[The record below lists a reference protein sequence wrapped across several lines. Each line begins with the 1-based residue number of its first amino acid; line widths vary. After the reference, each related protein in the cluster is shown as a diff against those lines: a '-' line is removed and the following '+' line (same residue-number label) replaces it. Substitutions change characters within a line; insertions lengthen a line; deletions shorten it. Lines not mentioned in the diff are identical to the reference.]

1 MSRPRVTITL
11 GRSGQVVKREGNAFN
26 ESRFNSLPSSGSKRL
41 IRDRLGG
48 NANNVRSGSHSNA
61 KRQRGDING
70 SSNGLQEE
78 DLRVKLMQKNKAK
91 QVHGNHNNMSR
102 HGNISTAK
110 TSTLGTWSRQHMRD
124 PEQESS
130 LRRISPTRS
139 ADDLLQLNAVRKS
152 YSSWDGQRHGSPDRI
167 AGASRE
173 FSLRYGSPD
182 SRIGASM
189 GHLSLKLP
197 NGQHQVLSHGP
208 VEVSQHPPYAGKNVY
223 DHVRPLE
230 TRTTL
235 SVEATRPIP
244 RQHPQS
250 SMLQQGSYLI
260 DMTVLK
266 HMQDNDLKELGIPMG
281 EKSTVPGWIVMQT
294 SRPLDGETAF
304 VPQEAPHPTVL
315 GLRDW
320 SCPDRRGTV
329 FYVV

>member
-250 SMLQQGSYLI
+250 SMLQQGSYLEPLTIGNFLNSLGLGKYAILFQAEEI

-281 EKSTVPGWIVMQT
+281 PRRKILLSLSSL
-294 SRPLDGETAF
+294 SR
-304 VPQEAPHPTVL
+304 
-315 GLRDW
+315 RM
-320 SCPDRRGTV
+320 
-329 FYVV
+329 